1 VTAVIRE
8 ESAPRKGASIL
19 GALAAHAPAL
29 QHLRYGAF
37 RGVVKGGKLVVFAI
51 EQEWRPQVEKEEE
64 R

>member
-8 ESAPRKGASIL
+8 DGESIL
-19 GALAAHAPAL
+19 SALATQAPAL
-29 QHLRYGAF
+29 RQLRYGSF

-51 EQEWRPQVEKEEE
+51 EQEWRPQVEKEDE